1 MATVPRGLWRGC
13 CCVFAANEPLGGVST
28 LCALSSQHTNDKSAE
43 FIREMTATKKEL
55 RQRTAYHE
63 ASHCAAALVYGVPVH
78 GISIDPRR
86 PYFSRGSIRQH
97 KELAIEVVAAICL
110 AGPAGE
116 EFFFGPGPVTD
127 EGAQTDLRMART
139 YLEPCYPEIMIGAH
153 LQRLHTAAE
162 RLVRDAR
169 PRIRAIADAL
179 MTKTRLSGDEIY
191 ELAIRAGKW
200 SGDAT
205 ASSVTSLIPG
215 ILD

>member
-1 MATVPRGLWRGC
+1 MAVPDLQRELQSARNYVCERYGPADRQWR
-13 CCVFAANEPLGGVST
+13 AEARENI
-28 LCALSSQHTNDKSAE
+28 QHNNAFTDTTTHAD
-43 FIREMTATKKEL
+43 
-55 RQRTAYHE
+55 QRL
-63 ASHCAAALVYGVPVH
+63 ALVFVKSGDEDDIRKHDFTHESTHLLNPVPC
-78 GISIDPRR
+78 GEI
-86 PYFSRGSIRQH
+86 SIRQH
-97 KELAIEVVAAICL
+97 KELAIEVVATICL

-127 EGAQTDLRMART
+127 EGARTDLRMART

-205 ASSVTSLIPG
+205 A
-215 ILD
+215 LD